1 MRNLIAALLLLI
13 AAPVRAQ
20 DTYSTLVTQMGSI
33 TDAIQYAV
41 PIGGG
46 TVICTP
52 TTTALVL
59 NNATLL
65 ATLTVT
71 LPPNPIDG
79 QRILIS
85 SGAGVTIL
93 TLNGGTIKGLITSL
107 SINGYARF
115 IYSSDAGAWFR
126 TG

>member
-1 MRNLIAALLLLI
+1 MLKFLAALLFLI

-33 TDAIQYAV
+33 ADAIQYAA
-41 PIGGG
+41 PAGGA
-46 TVICTP
+46 TVACAP
-52 TTTALVL
+52 ATTALVL

-71 LPPNPIDG
+71 LPANPVDG
-79 QRILIS
+79 QRVLIT
-85 SGAGVTIL
+85 SGAGVTL
-93 TLNGGTIKGLITSL
+93 MTLNGGTIKGIITGL
-107 SINGYARF
+107 AINGYARF
-115 IYSSDAGAWFR
+115 IYSADANAWFR